1 MHFCTGTLL
10 HPAIAN
16 RGPLPPAVS
25 CLLSEFPGFYVGFV
39 WCGFV
44 CFCGLWV
51 LFVCFSFPGSK
62 FKKIYLFQDHASG
75 SPVEF
80 CTLPNLHYMLPA
92 IFSQAL
98 VSLLGKTNQMHIF
111 LKIYCQSI
119 ISKKHQQ
126 ETHLAVLTKEHFL
139 FLLFPFVT
147 LQNLL
152 ILRGLVSSNHY
163 VTVLTEVN
171 KT

>member
-1 MHFCTGTLL
+1 M
-10 HPAIAN
+10 
-16 RGPLPPAVS
+16 
-25 CLLSEFPGFYVGFV
+25 
-39 WCGFV
+39 
-44 CFCGLWV
+44 
-51 LFVCFSFPGSK
+51 
-62 FKKIYLFQDHASG
+62 QSG
-75 SPVEF
+75 SPIEF
-80 CTLPNLHYMLPA
+80 RTFQNLHYMLPA
-92 IFSQAL
+92 IFFQVL

-111 LKIYCQSI
+111 LKRYCQSI

-126 ETHLAVLTKEHFL
+126 ETHLAVLMKEHFL
-139 FLLFPFVT
+139 LLLFPFVT